1 MSRETNQLTL
11 SFLDTTSL
19 SAGGLTLDAGCSGPR
34 TPSSPQESIDDESTL
49 VSPSTPAIPARN
61 FHLAGDRRLARGW
74 KARAADNLA
83 SMRLALQIEEEK
95 RNATPDEQEILCRFT
110 GFGAS
115 ERKRGKF
122 PGERR
127 WIYAG
132 AGRMR
137 LARGGIFGPGMPRRA
152 PMNS

>member
-1 MSRETNQLTL
+1 MARETNQLTL

-95 RNATPDEQEILCRFT
+95 RNATQTSRRSSAASPASAQANANGANSRASDV
-110 GFGAS
+110 GFM
-115 ERKRGKF
+115 RGL
-122 PGERR
+122 
-127 WIYAG
+127 AG
-132 AGRMR
+132 
-137 LARGGIFGPGMPRRA
+137 
-152 PMNS
+152 